1 MIIIIFI
8 LLLLLYH
15 IWNKNKNFI
24 INFYYINSFICFNKS
39 KKHSD
44 IRKEMGEYQGYYSDN
59 YL

>member
-1 MIIIIFI
+1 MIIIIII

-15 IWNKNKNFI
+15 IWNKNKNYI

-39 KKHSD
+39 KKLSD
-44 IRKEMGEYQGYYSDN
+44 VKKEMGEYQKYYSDN

>member
-1 MIIIIFI
+1 MIIIIII

-15 IWNKNKNFI
+15 IWNKNKNYI

-39 KKHSD
+39 KYISD
-44 IRKEMGEYQGYYSDN
+44 IKKEMRKNQKCYSDG